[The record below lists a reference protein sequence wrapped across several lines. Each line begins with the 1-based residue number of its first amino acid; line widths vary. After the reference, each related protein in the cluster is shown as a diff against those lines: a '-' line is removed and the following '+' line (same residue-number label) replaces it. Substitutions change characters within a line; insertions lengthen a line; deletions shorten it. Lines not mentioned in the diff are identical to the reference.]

1 MCNLNG
7 IFTIQFSAFFYSL
20 NAVIA
25 KYAYTSISYKELT
38 LEPFMTSFC
47 LAIINA
53 ILLVM
58 HKLSV
63 YLL

>member
-7 IFTIQFSAFFYSL
+7 IFTIQFSAFFYSS

-25 KYAYTSISYKELT
+25 KYAYTSISYKKLT
-38 LEPFMTSFC
+38 LNAFMTSFC

-53 ILLVM
+53 ILLVK
-58 HKLSV
+58 HKLLM